1 MTPSAVFVIVGTA
14 LGLVRA
20 LPQLV
25 RLLRAR
31 DAHGVS
37 VDTAGTSSV
46 VSTAWAAY
54 GILTHQGA
62 VVAAS
67 GASAIMFALV
77 TAAALRYGRSVRE
90 LRATPIWL
98 LVLAIAGVVAG
109 RHGLGVL
116 LPASVLVANT
126 PQLLVAW
133 REPDLSGLSP
143 GTWTLS
149 VAEAAVWG
157 SYGVLADDQSIMV
170 YGALHLVTS
179 ATILTLCL
187 RKSPRTTPRTTHGT
201 THRTK
206 DRAAGR

>member
-1 MTPSAVFVIVGTA
+1 MTAAALFVVIGTT

-54 GILTHQGA
+54 GVLTRQGA
-62 VVAAS
+62 VIAAS
-67 GASAIMFALV
+67 GASAVMFALV
-77 TAAALRYGRSVRE
+77 TAAALRYGRTVRE
-90 LRATPIWL
+90 LRATPAWL
-98 LVLAIAGVVAG
+98 LVLAVAG
-109 RHGLGVL
+109 LAAGERGLGVL

-149 VAEAAVWG
+149 VAEAVVWG
-157 SYGVLADDQSIMV
+157 GYGVLAGDRSIMV
-170 YGALHLVTS
+170 YGVLHLVTS
-179 ATILTLCL
+179 ATILALCL
-187 RKSPRTTPRTTHGT
+187 IKSPRRTL
-201 THRTK
+201 R
-206 DRAAGR
+206 R